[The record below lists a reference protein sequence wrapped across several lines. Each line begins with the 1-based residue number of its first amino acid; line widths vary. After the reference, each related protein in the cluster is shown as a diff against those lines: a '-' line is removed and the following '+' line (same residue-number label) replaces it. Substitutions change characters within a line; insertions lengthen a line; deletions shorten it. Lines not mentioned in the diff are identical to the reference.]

1 MGAGAPVCLGT
12 TTVSCVFVCLCPLC
26 ILDLTTCRLLPPLLP
41 QLMQNIRELEQQ
53 LREKTAA
60 KDEAAA
66 ADAEA
71 NAALQEKK

>member
-1 MGAGAPVCLGT
+1 
-12 TTVSCVFVCLCPLC
+12 
-26 ILDLTTCRLLPPLLP
+26 
-41 QLMQNIRELEQQ
+41 MQNIRELEQQ